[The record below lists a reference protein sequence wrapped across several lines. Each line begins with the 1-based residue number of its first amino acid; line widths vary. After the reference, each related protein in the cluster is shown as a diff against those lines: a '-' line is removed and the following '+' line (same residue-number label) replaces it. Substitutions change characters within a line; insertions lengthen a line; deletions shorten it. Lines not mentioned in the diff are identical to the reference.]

1 MEQAQANA
9 PLDPAME
16 AVLANLP
23 EAARIAARASA
34 AAAAASAAATD
45 ESNPAGA
52 VSAKEPTLA
61 ELLKAQSISL
71 DGDGDV
77 TQSAGRTQS
86 RLAQSMPV
94 CATMTVALDSDSPS
108 REPAPSTQA
117 H

>member
-23 EAARIAARASA
+23 EAARIAARAS
-34 AAAAASAAATD
+34 AAAASAAATD